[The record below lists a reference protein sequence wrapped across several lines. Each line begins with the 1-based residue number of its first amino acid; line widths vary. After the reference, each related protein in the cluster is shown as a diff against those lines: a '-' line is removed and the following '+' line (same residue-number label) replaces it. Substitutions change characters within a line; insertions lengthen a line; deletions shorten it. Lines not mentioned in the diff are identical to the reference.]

1 MRRSSVA
8 AIALTLALAGCPLPQ
23 PLPTY
28 PAGTI
33 TPPRILAA
41 TTTSTPATGSG
52 VIAVSGTQ
60 SIIPVPAG
68 CAQPPTY
75 ALDATIFY
83 QESVAVEARWFTDYR
98 TDVAQRY
105 AIQQSSQ
112 VPPNPDATIL
122 DRPVPTYAFQ
132 PYGFAVPAELGI
144 SSAPNAAGVVH
155 VVELVVS
162 NGFDTS
168 DPRTQPEPNRT
179 PGSTADGTSKF
190 EIQTYRWVFVNVPP
204 SATACIPND
213 AGCPCPP

>member
-1 MRRSSVA
+1 MRRWSVA
-8 AIALTLALAGCPLPQ
+8 AIAVALLLAGCPLPQ

-41 TTTSTPATGSG
+41 TTTYG
-52 VIAVSGTQ
+52 VQ

-68 CAQPPTY
+68 CATPPSY
-75 ALDATIFY
+75 PLDATLFY
-83 QESVAVEARWFTDYR
+83 QESVAVEARWFVDYR

-112 VPPNPDATIL
+112 VPPNPNATIL

-132 PYGFAVPAELGI
+132 PYGFAPAAELQLA
-144 SSAPNAAGVVH
+144 APSPSGAGVVH

-168 DPRTQPEPNRT
+168 PTAPEPNRT
-179 PGSTADGTSKF
+179 PGTTADGTSQF
-190 EIQTYRWVFVNVPP
+190 EIQTYRWVFVNVPENP
-204 SATACIPND
+204 AASCTPGD
-213 AGCPCPP
+213 LGCPRCPP